1 MSAPNFGMSL
11 ELPKTTSQPSS
22 QPQSPTQSVSSP
34 CHVIPKRRFGLRETM
49 RIPSFRSN
57 SNDIETR
64 ISLTSNT
71 SYDSNQSDISAASGQ
86 ILNLGRRS
94 LPRRLSQRTS
104 FPSIQESDDGQNP
117 IGQSGSQSNHGDPKR
132 KSLPNHKLSGQA
144 VLLPVLSQEGSEEE
158 KNNDEV
164 FEP

>member
-1 MSAPNFGMSL
+1 MSTPNIQFGMSL
-11 ELPKTTSQPSS
+11 ELPKRTDSQTSS
-22 QPQSPTQSVSSP
+22 QPQSPTNPQSP
-34 CHVIPKRRFGLRETM
+34 GYIIPKRRFGSL

-71 SYDSNQSDISAASGQ
+71 SYDSNNSEIMSAVSGDRS
-86 ILNLGRRS
+86 RRS

-104 FPSIQESDDGQNP
+104 FPSIQESDDP
-117 IGQSGSQSNHGDPKR
+117 IGQSVNQSENGR
-132 KSLPNHKLSGQA
+132 KSLPSQKLHSQT

-158 KNNDEV
+158 KDNDEV
-164 FEP
+164 FEPMPA

>member
-1 MSAPNFGMSL
+1 MSL
-11 ELPKTTSQPSS
+11 DIPKRASQPVTS

-34 CHVIPKRRFGLRETM
+34 GHAIPKRRFGSM

-71 SYDSNQSDISAASGQ
+71 SYDSNNSDMSTASGQ
-86 ILNLGRRS
+86 IINLSGRRS

-104 FPSIQESDDGQNP
+104 FPSIQESDDGS
-117 IGQSGSQSNHGDPKR
+117 IGQSMNQKDIKR
-132 KSLPNHKLSGQA
+132 KSLPSQKLHSQA

>member
-1 MSAPNFGMSL
+1 MSL
-11 ELPKTTSQPSS
+11 DIPNRASQPATS

-34 CHVIPKRRFGLRETM
+34 GHAIPKRRFGSM

-71 SYDSNQSDISAASGQ
+71 SYDSNNSEISAASGQ
-86 ILNLGRRS
+86 IINLHSSGRRS
-94 LPRRLSQRTS
+94 LPRRSSQRTS
-104 FPSIQESDDGQNP
+104 FPSIQESDDGS
-117 IGQSGSQSNHGDPKR
+117 IGQSTNQKDLKR
-132 KSLPNHKLSGQA
+132 KSLPSQRLHSQA

-158 KNNDEV
+158 KTNDEV